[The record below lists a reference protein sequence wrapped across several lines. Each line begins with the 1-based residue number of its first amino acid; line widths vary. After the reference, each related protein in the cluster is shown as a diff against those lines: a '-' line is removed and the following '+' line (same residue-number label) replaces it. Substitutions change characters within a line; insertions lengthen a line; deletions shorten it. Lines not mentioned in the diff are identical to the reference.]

1 VLFAGIAVA
10 AVFVLR
16 MREPDAPRPFK
27 ALGYPVAP
35 AIFTLTSLLIVVNA
49 ILGDPGP
56 SGAGVLIMAAGSPI
70 YWWMTRRKGK
80 PEIGNLKP
88 EIKFWTSDFTILGAS
103 LRQSFELAAVAH
115 STARRNVNLEGQGRV
130 SVGPHSMRCGPGS
143 TCKRWKVP
151 S

>member
-1 VLFAGIAVA
+1 VAQAVWASVLVLSGSAGALTRYTGFAVVLFAGIAVA

-56 SGAGVLIMAAGSPI
+56 SGAGVLIMAAGIPI
-70 YWWMTRRKGK
+70 YWWMTRRKAKIK
-80 PEIGNLKP
+80 PEAQDLKSG
-88 EIKFWTSDFTILGAS
+88 SDFRPKTWLRLG
-103 LRQSFELAAVAH
+103 RH
-115 STARRNVNLEGQGRV
+115 
-130 SVGPHSMRCGPGS
+130 CGSRLSSPL
-143 TCKRWKVP
+143 
-151 S
+151 